1 MHLHFMVLLLS
12 IHLIFS
18 ELVAMWVYITQP
30 LDMKIKKKLEIRNSF
45 VKTYANEL

>member
-18 ELVAMWVYITQP
+18 ELVAMWFYLTQL
-30 LDMKIKKKLEIRNSF
+30 LDMKMKEIRNSF
-45 VKTYANEL
+45 VETYANEL